1 MPDDALIGP
10 VVPPDIHVMT
20 YNIRRR
26 AARVFRGSPDRGS
39 RRRPLLRAILER
51 EQPTILGIQEGR
63 PDQVAFI
70 ADALGP
76 SYDAVGRGRDPDR
89 DDERC
94 AIFYDTRR
102 VRLEEWRQLALSATP
117 DVAGSRTWGNLLPRI
132 LVSADLTDT
141 ATGTSFRVLNTHL
154 DHLSRAARSRSAEMI
169 DDLVRRNDRPTI
181 VLGDMNTDVGSVPYR
196 ILTSGPLQD
205 AWTVARERLT
215 PEWTTFSR
223 YRAPTTGGKRIDL
236 ILVSDAVIVDA
247 VGINA
252 VRVEGAAA
260 SDHEPV
266 QARIRLR
273 SAADS

>member
-10 VVPPDIHVMT
+10 VEPPAIHVMT

-26 AARVFRGSPDRGS
+26 AARVSPRSPDYGP

-63 PDQVAFI
+63 PDQVAFVEH
-70 ADALGP
+70 ALGP
-76 SYDAVGRGRDPDR
+76 AYRAIGRGRTVD

-102 VRLEEWRQLALSATP
+102 VALEDWKQLALSGTP

-132 LVSADLTDT
+132 LVSADLIDT
-141 ATGTSFRVLNTHL
+141 ATGIRFRVVNTHF
-154 DHLSRAARSRSAEMI
+154 DHLSRTSRARSAETI
-169 DDLVRRNDRPTI
+169 NELALQSGRATI
-181 VLGDMNTDVGSVPYR
+181 VLGDMNAGVRSAPYR
-196 ILTSGPLQD
+196 TLTGGPLRD
-205 AWTVARERLT
+205 AWTVARNRLT
-215 PEWTTFSR
+215 PEWATFSG
-223 YRAPTTGGKRIDL
+223 YRAPKVGGKRIDW
-236 ILVSDAVIVDA
+236 ILVNEGVTVDA

-252 VRVEGAAA
+252 VRFEGAAA

-266 QARIRLR
+266 QARIRLA
-273 SAADS
+273 SSADS